1 MGAAVMRRKGNNEKQ
16 QCQECS
22 CDRYRHSTVRRA
34 ELYLHPA
41 RSNSEHRT
49 DAVSF
54 NHRIF
59 LGSLRTGCR
68 CCDRTHRSADLLPYH
83 RRCLVELAVPDG
95 NPGDCDRSFQG
106 QIQCQRRRF
115 WRQVVVFNIAQVIG
129 NAIAWAFLAP
139 VLDILIYSEPA
150 NKVFLQGIGAFV
162 GDIIVMGVLGTILLA
177 AYSKVSGKS
186 AGLKKED

>member
-1 MGAAVMRRKGNNEKQ
+1 MAIPAIAIGLFKGKYNVKEGGFGG
-16 QCQECS
+16 
-22 CDRYRHSTVRRA
+22 R
-34 ELYLHPA
+34 
-41 RSNSEHRT
+41 
-49 DAVSF
+49 
-54 NHRIF
+54 
-59 LGSLRTGCR
+59 
-68 CCDRTHRSADLLPYH
+68 
-83 RRCLVELAVPDG
+83 
-95 NPGDCDRSFQG
+95 
-106 QIQCQRRRF
+106 QIA
-115 WRQVVVFNIAQVIG
+115 VFNIAQVIG

>member
-1 MGAAVMRRKGNNEKQ
+1 MKNNNVRNVVAIGIGTALYVVLSFIYIPLGAIPNTGLMPSLSIIAFFSAVFGPVVGAAIGLIGQ
-16 QCQECS
+16 LI
-22 CDRYRHSTVRRA
+22 Y
-34 ELYLHPA
+34 
-41 RSNSEHRT
+41 
-49 DAVSF
+49 
-54 NHRIF
+54 
-59 LGSLRTGCR
+59 SLITGGVWWSWVIA
-68 CCDRTHRSADLLPYH
+68 SACFGGGFGG
-83 RRCLVELAVPDG
+83 R
-95 NPGDCDRSFQG
+95 
-106 QIQCQRRRF
+106 QIA
-115 WRQVVVFNIAQVIG
+115 VFNIAQVIG

>member
-1 MGAAVMRRKGNNEKQ
+1 MKNNNVRNVVAIGIGTALYVVLSFIYIPLGAIPNTGLMPSLSIIAFFSAVFGPVVGAAIGLIGQLIYSLITGGVWWSWLFPMAIPAIAIGLFKGKYNVKEGG
-16 QCQECS
+16 
-22 CDRYRHSTVRRA
+22 
-34 ELYLHPA
+34 
-41 RSNSEHRT
+41 
-49 DAVSF
+49 F
-54 NHRIF
+54 
-59 LGSLRTGCR
+59 GG
-68 CCDRTHRSADLLPYH
+68 
-83 RRCLVELAVPDG
+83 
-95 NPGDCDRSFQG
+95 G
-106 QIQCQRRRF
+106 QIA
-115 WRQVVVFNIAQVIG
+115 VFNIAQVIG